1 MEFLQQ
7 QQQEEKESTVKLM
20 MSTSSSLATA
30 TSSCDETIMP
40 SLQELCVN
48 FITKDR
54 EFHKVDN
61 ILILFT
67 FPIDFD
73 NPKFIPLK
81 KLIYTRLHEYLP
93 YLINKYSLE
102 SLEMNYPSIT
112 WRKEYEKLEADRKEK
127 EYFLSLK
134 GSIIERTVV
143 TYDENS
149 DFFPYEA
156 LKAGVVWPRKV
167 DPSRREQYLN
177 DDDFL
182 KVMGMSK
189 AQFGAL
195 PSFKRVNLKKDK
207 GLF

>member
-1 MEFLQQ
+1 MEYLQQ
-7 QQQEEKESTVKLM
+7 QQQQSESTAKLM
-20 MSTSSSLATA
+20 MSSSSSATTTA
-30 TSSCDETIMP
+30 PDETSIP

-48 FITKDR
+48 YIVKDR

-73 NPKFIPLK
+73 NPKFTALRT
-81 KLIYTRLHEYLP
+81 LIYTRLHEFLP

-102 SLEMNYPSIT
+102 NLEMNYPSIT
-112 WRKEYEKLEADRKEK
+112 WRKEYEKLEADRKET

-143 TYDENS
+143 NYDENS
-149 DFFPYEA
+149 DFFPYQA

-167 DPSRREQYLN
+167 DPSRREQYL
-177 DDDFL
+177 DDDEFV
-182 KVMGMSK
+182 KVMGMTK
-189 AQFGAL
+189 GQFGAL
-195 PSFKRVNLKKDK
+195 PSFKRVNMKKDK